1 MGALDTARLVLLFA
15 GTKHELWRAP
25 DGSRVTADR
34 VLSRSSQELYRS
46 LLLDQAFHEV
56 ISTGNLC
63 GSPDSAPGIPALVP
77 ERWLDPVTGNVVAG
91 GIDFGYDA
99 RPCNAAAEVTFA
111 HKSGLVTFSG
121 NDTGIVRAL
130 PGQDGRWYVVAVH
143 SNAGY
148 RFGDPDQAGS
158 RPNACVGAPFVCYS
172 RAYARLGAAVDALV
186 EARPRNVR

>member
-1 MGALDTARLVLLFA
+1 VAR
-15 GTKHELWRAP
+15 P
-25 DGSRVTADR
+25 DGSRVTADP

-56 ISTGNLC
+56 ISTGALC

-77 ERWLDPVTGNVVAG
+77 QRWIDPKGNVVAG

-121 NDTGIVRAL
+121 NDTGIVKAL

-148 RFGDPDQAGS
+148 RFGDADQARS
-158 RPNACVGAPFVCYS
+158 RPNSCEGSPFVCYS